1 MQKKTILQLFLLIV
15 ILIISIIFFKTYFGN
30 KSNDNSLN
38 NINENKKKTSD
49 QKKSN
54 IIHNLKYVSSDKNG
68 NNYIITSKNG
78 ELNEDKPEIILM
90 TNVVAT
96 INMKNSK
103 PITISSDTA
112 IFNNVNYDTNF
123 SKNVF
128 VTYEEQIITS
138 DNLDLIFEKNLATI
152 SKNIIY
158 KNLNTVL
165 EADKVEID
173 LITKNSKIFMNDKSK
188 KVKIFNIN

>member
-15 ILIISIIFFKTYFGN
+15 VLIISIIFFKTYFTN
-30 KSNDNSLN
+30 KSNYNSLN

-128 VTYEEQIITS
+128 VTYEEHIITS

>member
-1 MQKKTILQLFLLIV
+1 MQKKTILQLFLLIFV
-15 ILIISIIFFKTYFGN
+15 LIISIIFFKTYFGN
-30 KSNDNSLN
+30 KSNDNSLI

-128 VTYEEQIITS
+128 VTYEEHIITS

>member
-15 ILIISIIFFKTYFGN
+15 VLIISIIFFKTYFGN
-30 KSNDNSLN
+30 KSNDNSLI

-128 VTYEEQIITS
+128 VTYEEHIITS

>member
-30 KSNDNSLN
+30 KSNDNSLI

-128 VTYEEQIITS
+128 VTYEEHIITS

>member
-15 ILIISIIFFKTYFGN
+15 VLIISIIFFKTYFTN
-30 KSNDNSLN
+30 KSNYNSLN

-54 IIHNLKYVSSDKNG
+54 VIHNLKYVSSDKNG

-128 VTYEEQIITS
+128 VTYEEHIITS

>member
-30 KSNDNSLN
+30 KSNKNYIIN
-38 NINENKKKTSD
+38 NNEKKKKTSK

-128 VTYEEQIITS
+128 VTYEEHIITS